1 VEKENVEVLALGL
14 KLLSEAVLLTEVEAG
29 AAKIVFA
36 NQAFERLSG
45 YSLEELQRGG
55 LPLLRGPET
64 DLDALRQWLL
74 HIGEQTS
81 LDLLLYRKDRT
92 PFWDRVTLRKA
103 DAGDRA
109 LGVQVHTDITR
120 FKELEKHL
128 MPVQKHEA
136 TRHLVNGLAHDFNNL
151 LTIIQA
157 YSSLLAGKLK
167 ADAKLERYA
176 REIHVSAERGGELVA
191 QLMNLARHEPGEP
204 ELVNLHNLVT
214 ENTALMKRALGEDI
228 RLNIQAGADLNPVK
242 AHPGRI
248 QQILLILAMT
258 ARGAMPQGGELLLQ
272 LTNEEM
278 LEQVLGRSSGSR
290 KCVLL
295 LVRNTG
301 AGMHTETLASASD
314 SYFDSAIKNNSTEL
328 RLFAVRSQVEQYQ
341 GSMDIETET
350 GKRATFRIL
359 LPAARTGEN

>member
-1 VEKENVEVLALGL
+1 MEKENVEVLALGL
-14 KLLSEAVLLTEVEAG
+14 KLLSEAVLLTEDEAG
-29 AAKIVFA
+29 AAKVVFA

-55 LPLLRGPET
+55 LLLLQGPET
-64 DLDALRQWLL
+64 DPEALRQWFL
-74 HIGEQTS
+74 HAGEQTS

-92 PFWDRVTLRKA
+92 PFWDRVTLSKA
-103 DAGDRA
+103 DAGHRA

-128 MPVQKHEA
+128 VPVQKHEA

-151 LTIIQA
+151 LTVIQA

-167 ADAKLERYA
+167 TDAKLERYA

-204 ELVNLHNLVT
+204 ELVNLHNLVS

-278 LEQVLGRSSGSR
+278 LGQIRGRSSGLR

-301 AGMHTETLASASD
+301 AGMHTETLASASE
-314 SYFDSAIKNNSTEL
+314 SYFNSAIKNNSTEL
-328 RLFAVRSQVEQYQ
+328 RLFAVRAQVEQYQ
-341 GSMDIETET
+341 GSMDVETET